1 MDEFPFTRSMSGN
14 FPLPF
19 LSTIFQFY
27 LFLTR
32 PSHRLTPARFSHL
45 LLVNLRTRRDN
56 CLGARRLPE
65 RIIR

>member
-1 MDEFPFTRSMSGN
+1 MDEFPFTRGMSGN

-27 LFLTR
+27 LLLTR
-32 PSHRLTPARFSHL
+32 PSHRRTPATFSHL

-56 CLGARRLPE
+56 CLAARRLLE
-65 RIIR
+65 KIIR